1 MNTDDCSLPRKPSDN
16 CRTSSTAKIQASAR
30 YAHVIRL
37 DIKMAPVH
45 WLTIVRLLQQE
56 KMKRQYEEEMKL
68 RYMSNTDTPLGTL
81 AKLQEKT
88 KMQQSPFIVL
98 SGKKGLIKYVLLSTR
113 TPSFSIGHFGILIC

>member
-1 MNTDDCSLPRKPSDN
+1 
-16 CRTSSTAKIQASAR
+16 
-30 YAHVIRL
+30 
-37 DIKMAPVH
+37 MAPVH